1 MNNMKRMVSLL
12 LALAMCTALV
22 SCGGKTE
29 PQPGNS
35 AGNTSSGNTSAGNTS
50 EPAGT
55 PAEDY
60 VYSGPRMTVGGADS
74 TGTAYAAA
82 AAVATVFSNNING
95 FSCDATT
102 SSGSNENA
110 LNVHE
115 GNYEMGTCSG
125 DSALDAWN
133 GTGPFEGQGGFTNLR
148 AIGAVYPSVSNWI
161 ALKSSGYTYLHDA
174 AGSNGVFG
182 IGPAASTTESSA
194 ILGLKVAGITAENAT
209 LQNVT
214 LGDAADNT
222 ANGTMTAGS
231 AFAGAPVGAQLNA
244 SYTKECV
251 WLGFTDEE
259 LDQIC
264 AENPAYY
271 KASIPAGTYNG
282 QDEDVP
288 TFGVKLMIICNDE
301 MDYDLAYQMAKTFC
315 EQADTMIEGNA
326 FFYEMADRTFI
337 CNDLPIP
344 LHPGAEAYYK
354 DAGLLK

>member
-1 MNNMKRMVSLL
+1 MKKIVSVLL
-12 LALAMCTALV
+12 SLVLCFALAACA
-22 SCGGKTE
+22 G
-29 PQPGNS
+29 QS
-35 AGNTSSGNTSAGNTS
+35 AAPAPSAPSAASSAPTQSDA
-50 EPAGT
+50 PAARETFEWTG
-55 PAEDY
+55 D
-60 VYSGPRMTVGGADS
+60 RMTVGGADS

-82 AAVATVFSNNING
+82 AAVATTFSNNIKG
-95 FSCDATT
+95 LYCQATT

-125 DSALDAWN
+125 DAALDAWN
-133 GTGPFEGQGGFTNLR
+133 GTGMFEGQGGFTNLR
-148 AIGAVYPSVSNWI
+148 ALGAVYPSVSNWI
-161 ALKSSGYTYLHDA
+161 TLKSNGFTYLHDA
-174 AGSNGVFG
+174 AKANGVFG
-182 IGPAASTTESSA
+182 IGPAASTTETSA
-194 ILGLKVAGITAENAT
+194 LLGLKVAGITQENAT

-214 LGDAADNT
+214 LGDGADNV
-222 ANGTMTAGS
+222 ANGIMTAAS

-244 SYTKECV
+244 SVTKDCA

-264 AENPAYY
+264 TENPAYY
-271 KASIPAGTYNG
+271 KTTIAAGTYNG
-282 QDEDVP
+282 QNEPVP

-315 EQADTMIEGNA
+315 EQADEMIKGNA
-326 FFYEMADRTFI
+326 FFAEMADKSFI

-354 DAGLLK
+354 EAGLIK